1 VTPASSP
8 GRGAGSGSGSAS
20 RSAERAP
27 LDRLDR
33 EILACLREDGRMS
46 NSEIGRRLHVG
57 EKTVR
62 RRIQRLGEERGLRVV
77 PVVDP
82 DRIGLDTCVYVGLKV
97 QLNQIEAV
105 AERVRAMPEVRY
117 LAYTTGPWDL
127 LVEAFVGSRDHMADF
142 IISSIGQLDGV
153 LGAESFNV
161 MRIAKFG
168 YEWEVPER
176 FPAGGG
182 ASIAHPGEEG

>member
-1 VTPASSP
+1 MTPPPPPPNDRRSAPAAP
-8 GRGAGSGSGSAS
+8 GGSA
-20 RSAERAP
+20 RPPAP

-62 RRIQRLGEERGLRVV
+62 RRLQRLDEERGLRVV
-77 PVVDP
+77 PVIDP
-82 DRIGLDTCVYVGLKV
+82 DRIGLDTCVYVGMKV
-97 QLNQIEAV
+97 QPSRVEEV

-117 LAYTTGPWDL
+117 LAFTTGPWDL
-127 LVEAFVGSRDHMADF
+127 LAEAFVGSRDHMADLV
-142 IISSIGQLDGV
+142 IGTIGRLDGV
-153 LGAESFNV
+153 VSADSFNV

-168 YEWEVPER
+168 YEWEVPDTLPHE
-176 FPAGGG
+176 PG
-182 ASIAHPGEEG
+182 ASIAHPEEG